1 MEPGRDELSR
11 GYEQAMAEFRGG
23 DYGAASAHL
32 QRLVER
38 APRNATLW
46 TSLGAALQ
54 LLGRYEQA
62 RACYGHAIQLDPGLV
77 DAHSNLGTVLQGLR
91 RIDEAMASFR
101 TALSIDPGHL
111 DALAGVGALLDWQG
125 RYAEGLELL
134 EPFAGGGTAHPEL
147 VVSYARLLMRAG
159 RLDEAKG
166 MLGAALAASRHGP
179 AHRQR
184 MLFLLGDVCDA
195 LGLYDE
201 AFAHYREGNALKQV
215 RFEPGRWRA
224 AIDEVVTA
232 FTRPVL
238 AGLPRAAAR
247 EPAPVFIVGMPRS
260 GTSLAEQ
267 ILASHPAVHAAG
279 ELECVA
285 AIAAGL
291 VQRYGTPAPYPG
303 GAAGLPAAVLERMAA
318 DFRRAAGPAGPGI
331 RRITDK
337 TLGNPFYL
345 GLIEMMFPNARIVYC
360 RRDALDNG
368 LSCYFQ
374 NFAGTSLPFCYDLAH
389 IGAYHR
395 ELERLMCHWREASA
409 LPIHELVYEDLV
421 TDQERATRAL
431 VDFARLDWDDR
442 CLRFHELGRVVKTV
456 SHDQV
461 RRRLYAS
468 SMGRHRHYE
477 RYLGPLREALGDMRG
492 EAGAA

>member
-1 MEPGRDELSR
+1 VEPERDELAR
-11 GYEQAMAEFRGG
+11 GYEQAMAVFRGG
-23 DYGAASAHL
+23 NYGEAAARF

-62 RACYGHAIQLDPGLV
+62 RASYEQALRLDPRLV

-101 TALSIDPGHL
+101 TALDIDPGHL

-125 RYAEGLELL
+125 RYAEGLALL
-134 EPFAGGGTAHPEL
+134 EPVAGRGTSHPEL

-159 RLDEAKG
+159 RLEEAKA
-166 MLGAALAASRHGP
+166 MLAEALAGSRHGP
-179 AHRQR
+179 AYRQR

-201 AFAHYREGNALKQV
+201 AFGHYREGNALKNV
-215 RFEPGRWRA
+215 RFEPARWRA
-224 AIDEVVTA
+224 TIDEVAAA
-232 FTRPVL
+232 F
-238 AGLPRAAAR
+238 PRAALAGMPRAAPR
-247 EPAPVFIVGMPRS
+247 EPGPVFIVGMPRS

-285 AIAAGL
+285 AIAAKL
-291 VQRYGTPAPYPG
+291 VQDYGAPAPYPA
-303 GAAGLPAAVLERMAA
+303 GAAGLSATALERMAA
-318 DFRRAAGPAGPGI
+318 DFRRAAGPTPPGVGTL
-331 RRITDK
+331 TDK
-337 TLGNPFYL
+337 TLGNPLYF
-345 GLIEMMFPNARIVYC
+345 GLIEMMFPNARVVHC

-374 NFAGTSLPFCYDLAH
+374 NFAGASLPFCYDLAH
-389 IGAYHR
+389 IGAYYR
-395 ELERLMCHWREASA
+395 ELERLMRHWREAST

-421 TDQERATRAL
+421 ADQERATRAL
-431 VDFARLDWDDR
+431 LAFAGLDWDER
-442 CLRFHELGRVVKTV
+442 CLRFHEHGRVVKTV
-456 SHDQV
+456 SHAQV
-461 RRRLYAS
+461 RKRLYTSAV
-468 SMGRHRHYE
+468 GRHRHYQ
-477 RYLGPLREALGDMRG
+477 RYLGPLREALAGGAAG
-492 EAGAA
+492 EA